1 MNGNSKKL
9 GLIIGIYGVLAV
21 VLGAFGAH
29 SLKSQLSAESLMTY
43 NTGITYHFYHL
54 FAMIAAYFSLSD
66 NHKWA
71 KWSFICFAIGVIFF
85 SGSIYLLATRDL
97 IGLTNYKWLGPIT
110 PIGGLFFILGWIF
123 LGMSFYNQKV
133 TKQHN

>member
-1 MNGNSKKL
+1 MQKRHILNKL
-9 GLIIGIYGVLAV
+9 GLLIGIIGAMAV

-29 SLKSQLSAESLMTY
+29 SLKEVLPTDKLATY

-54 FAMIAAYFSLSD
+54 FAMTFAWFAMETTIE
-66 NHKWA
+66 KWA
-71 KWSFICFAIGVIFF
+71 KRSFWCFFVGILLF

-97 IGLTNYKWLGPIT
+97 IGLVNYKWLGPIT

-123 LGMSFYNQKV
+123 LGMSLFNKKV
-133 TKQHN
+133 N

>member
-1 MNGNSKKL
+1 MNKKSKTFA
-9 GLIIGIYGVLAV
+9 LIISIYGVLAV

-54 FAMIAAYFSLSD
+54 FAMIAAYFSLD
-66 NHKWA
+66 NHKVWA
-71 KWSFICFAIGVIFF
+71 QRAFVCFAIGVIFF

-97 IGLTNYKWLGPIT
+97 IGLVNYKWLGPIT
-110 PIGGLFFILGWIF
+110 PIGGLLFILGWIF
-123 LGMSFYNQKV
+123 LGLSFY
-133 TKQHN
+133 KQND